1 MNAFSNA
8 MILSGNVA
16 NLLLLSVIGLMTVCL
31 VVWYIRAREK
41 NSQIQPQP
49 ASFYNRRVNSL
60 THRYQL
66 KSKELE
72 LLRDFA
78 RMERERRKNYYEYL
92 NRNARYF

>member
-1 MNAFSNA
+1 MSAFTNA
-8 MILSGNVA
+8 MFLSGNVA
-16 NLLLLSVIGLMTVCL
+16 YVLLLSAIGLMTLGV
-31 VVWYIRAREK
+31 VVWYTRCREK
-41 NSQIQPQP
+41 NAQVQPQP
-49 ASFYNRRVNSL
+49 VSFYNRRVNAL